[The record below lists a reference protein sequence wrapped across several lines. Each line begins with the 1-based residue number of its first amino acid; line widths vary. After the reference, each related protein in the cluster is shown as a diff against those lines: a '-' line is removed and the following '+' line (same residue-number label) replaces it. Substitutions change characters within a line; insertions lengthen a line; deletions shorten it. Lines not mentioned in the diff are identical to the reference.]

1 MSERLP
7 SGSRLILPTG
17 GEALRALRHDVRTP
31 INPILGYC
39 ELIEEEAGDAAP
51 PALLAGVRQLHA
63 AGMQMLKLT
72 NEVFSDQPSALRELS
87 VTELQREFRAPAGV
101 AAALCTELERQAD
114 AATLPVAAA
123 DLRRIGIATGRWLAR
138 AEELL
143 DQGGRSERK

>member
-1 MSERLP
+1 MSEELP
-7 SGSRLILPTG
+7 SESRLILPTRA
-17 GEALRALRHDVRTP
+17 EALRALRHDLRTP

-39 ELIEEEAGDAAP
+39 ELIEEESGDAAP

-101 AAALCTELERQAD
+101 AAGLCTELERQAD

-138 AEELL
+138 VEELL